1 VMGLAGRTE
10 GDRWIHERAGTTD
23 RGRWRARLRHTVQL
37 SGCRNGVDRCAP
49 RTSAS
54 LEAHEPAQG
63 PGPVLAIEVLGA
75 SLAHHLSAPDSNAI
89 PVASIRISR
98 SAIGRP
104 RDTTLERAKG
114 LEPATLTL
122 RGHEGR
128 PAGAGQAA
136 HQGFCPS
143 GYPSM
148 APFALVVDGS
158 TSSARR
164 LMRAWASSA
173 SRVACHERH
182 HASLGARC
190 SPAQPP

>member
-104 RDTTLERAKG
+104 RDTTSERAKG
-114 LEPATLTL
+114 PEPATLTL

-148 APFALVVDGS
+148 APLRS
-158 TSSARR
+158 
-164 LMRAWASSA
+164 
-173 SRVACHERH
+173 
-182 HASLGARC
+182 
-190 SPAQPP
+190 